1 MTFTLEVMLRGR
13 ETVFS
18 EKIDHPG
25 TPGTW
30 TPADMRVVLTKVLQA
45 IHRIQRPEDD
55 APHVELRGL
64 NWIVSPYEGQV
75 VIALEIPSASAV
87 AGPFEVA
94 SPVLERLLNQSMA
107 SNPPAQ
113 TVH

>member
-1 MTFTLEVMLRGR
+1 M
-13 ETVFS
+13 FS

-25 TPGTW
+25 APGAW
-30 TPADMRVVLTKVLQA
+30 TPADAQAVLTKILQA

-55 APHVELRGL
+55 TPHVELRGL
-64 NWIVSPYEGQV
+64 NWIVSPYEGHV

-87 AGPFEVA
+87 AGPFDVA
-94 SPVLERLLNQSMA
+94 PAVLEHLLNRTMA
-107 SNPPAQ
+107 STPPTQ